1 MSADDRQEVI
11 DAFIERQRDN
21 FHQLVQNLSIY
32 YQNFR
37 SQFAF
42 PTDKSQQRYLYLTV
56 LLSLIL
62 VTIIYLIVVDYQRL
76 VKLVRTYF
84 RFAYSYWQ
92 VLFTRIRNKFLQKTT
107 PSLLNILLN
116 RKSHIRDKFSQ
127 EFLRAINQ
135 ELLNRKDRLSV
146 ETLQFA
152 NAKIHNVSQNNN
164 NRSAETTAEK
174 IIINAVLDID
184 HLTLNMVHTFKEQHF
199 SVETQ
204 KLSGQIYILLVVN
217 PNQYSIEANLQ
228 QLQLYPV
235 NIIDSNHALSESDKQ
250 NLVKLLDETI
260 SRTVVR
266 CSFRLS
272 DTQEGPNATY
282 LYNSS
287 TTSSSGATKPSTSS
301 AQLTTSSIQTTTSR
315 SPQLNSAKY
324 QPTDSI
330 PTVLINN
337 THQPSYTSDS
347 LINTES
353 KRLLVRIVKAVKLHD
368 VGQPYCILELNH
380 PHQVQKTSIANNG
393 LNPFWDERFLFE
405 CDDKSN
411 QIHLQI
417 IDRKQAIKR
426 TGNNYVDTVH
436 ADVLIPFSYVQNT
449 TYKQDVQFSPQH
461 PESIIRLE
469 FSTLSEED
477 ALAASNGYDVESL
490 TDSQTWTFNDRE
502 GNRIDQEYP
511 HQFQQSTSNDF
522 LTSAYDVGSLPK
534 HYGLSS
540 TIYDDERDYS
550 STIPRTTGASSY
562 SPSTPLT
569 PRDGAGLTGDKP
581 QKSKSFMSSLKH
593 LTLPRRK
600 HNKNKYDTSM
610 GSQTSSI
617 TQLNTSLQSPPTNL
631 TSHSLSSEY
640 FLSNTMESTPI
651 RRSRS
656 ISQSFRNL
664 FRSNSKKKAMAARAD
679 AMGEFENGTHNYVS
693 DNRSHLSTSVPTS
706 KKLSFLQRRKSKQ
719 KAKNQSTNS
728 LSSYDCSRME
738 SVRDTPIRAN
748 VGHPVTMTKSLVR

>member
-477 ALAASNGYDVESL
+477 ALA
-490 TDSQTWTFNDRE
+490 E

-631 TSHSLSSEY
+631 TSHSLSSALPGPYPEY